1 MMPPSHCMAPLELQ
15 RPALRSRLGR
25 LADRAPH
32 PDAAATAVLRC
43 EMPPA
48 AAVRHVRL
56 VLLRRLAASGRL
68 GRLPSRRRE
77 EEEEGPSGQ
86 RRLRFGGSAGRPGAA
101 ATGPEHE
108 DAATARGLGK
118 PPSANRMQSQEAMA
132 GATSHDGASAQ
143 ADGRESSVDEGGGG
157 GRDDG
162 SGGNGAS
169 GGGGESK
176 DGLGGDA
183 EAGPPWRG
191 WRLWAGSVLMQNLVL
206 LAHVGLAMLSPQRR
220 DRMRSRYDNLWEGEE
235 REDRQRRKRRGRQQQ
250 QRRRRRAAADEAD
263 QEEQW
268 RARRRYWRA
277 YREML
282 RQRERAQRAHEWQQA
297 EHAAAD
303 GATGSEGQRGKPE
316 GPEVTYRQYVARWA
330 RIMNCDNEQL
340 TFLDIPWPP
349 LCNPLFLESG
359 DSTDVKRV
367 KLRRALLMWH
377 PDKFAA
383 RFAGRLDQGERERIS
398 CEVMRVAQERKAVT
412 VAVALLAATGRLCTP
427 GVTPSREQ
435 ILALHSTLKRLE
447 LPQESGSDWLMQD
460 IAIALLRWAALAQM
474 ATTRRMDSFP
484 TAAPRLRQ
492 KRSAIDC
499 AVGSLGAA
507 AAGAVAIGAGAGQP
521 PHVQLAACE
530 SRGEPP
536 AQLPAPVV
544 GAGGAARER
553 AAARP
558 AGCQPYRRRWR
569 PDDWRWRQGAL
580 EEVRSVAAI
589 RQPWRLCRQPR
600 VYVLAVAVPDVLHSI
615 AALREDGQRTSA
627 AAAATAAVDWSFA
640 LRLLRLARLAR
651 ARGALL
657 LVALALAHVL
667 VTAQVGQLAGLFYK
681 ALVDGNASLF
691 WRAVK
696 CNVLWYGLATL
707 GSAAQQWAAEWLS
720 LGWRR
725 NLTQAAHESY
735 CRNAN
740 VYRVGLHFQELDNPD
755 QRIAQEISSFCRGLA
770 DFLAKT
776 VAAPFMVLYYGWW
789 TWSRMGWYA
798 PAAGALFF
806 LMAAALTRRIISPIA
821 ALVAKQDRLEADFR
835 MSHFRLKKY
844 AEEVALHGS
853 GPTEAHYLDADL
865 TKVLTNQRLLAD
877 RHFLLKLA
885 TGACDYCGSLSS
897 YLVLALMIFGGQVDR
912 TMDKGAMA
920 QLISNSAFAILQL
933 IYSFSQVIDA
943 SKVLSEVA
951 GAASR
956 VAELLE
962 VFDTMS
968 SDLKEPSS
976 ADQTLDIASFPAKSD
991 GSIGSY
997 ALAMME
1003 NSELASNGLL
1013 IGPVSVTLPS
1023 GDDLEFSIHRAPV
1036 ELLSLLAAV
1045 FPGVSPNDMLI
1056 VPTFQCSAL
1065 DLCAGNADDQDEVAE
1080 EMDRMLAA
1088 FLSFQISV
1096 CEFLRGRGHW
1106 ADAVDPKSGHALAP
1120 SPERPVRSPQSS
1132 IEDGQAAVLESRLPY
1147 SEAYAASVLLAYATV
1162 EAGACI
1168 VTRHPVL
1175 GTRCYPASLFTTA
1188 PLQDLLLAIDQVAPH
1203 SIRTERARVTGS
1215 YSIGGGGCHEERIGS
1230 HSILYMC
1237 DSGSASADLAHEDCR
1252 PDTEPISREARCNVE
1267 ASSQPILLGIHHLTL
1282 CAPRSELLLI
1292 KDLSVTVAAGRS
1304 LLVIGDSGAG
1314 KSSLVRAIGRL
1325 WPLAAGAV
1333 KSTPG
1338 LRTLYVTQRPLLCRG
1353 GLAAQILYPREP
1365 DSMSSNEGTALWLEP
1380 FLEMV
1385 GLQDLL
1391 RLTGGDW
1398 KVPLDWS
1405 RELSPGE
1412 QQSLVLAR
1420 VLCHR
1425 PQLAILDEA
1434 TTAIS
1439 KQAEA
1444 QFYGHLV
1451 ASGTCFVSLSHG
1463 SSLEK
1468 WHHSVLT
1475 LLGDGRGGWRLRPS
1489 TNAPSDSSRAT

>member
-1 MMPPSHCMAPLELQ
+1 MLPLPLCCEVSCRQLPPSATFASCCCAGWPLAAGGAGCRAGGERRRRKGQ
-15 RPALRSRLGR
+15 VGGGGFASVGGRS
-25 LADRAPH
+25 
-32 PDAAATAVLRC
+32 
-43 EMPPA
+43 
-48 AAVRHVRL
+48 
-56 VLLRRLAASGRL
+56 LRR
-68 GRLPSRRRE
+68 
-77 EEEEGPSGQ
+77 
-86 RRLRFGGSAGRPGAA
+86 RPVVAA

-108 DAATARGLGK
+108 DAATARGPGR
-118 PPSANRMQSQEAMA
+118 PPSASRMQSQEAMA
-132 GATSHDGASAQ
+132 GATSDDSAGAQ
-143 ADGRESSVDEGGGG
+143 ADGHESSMDGGEGGGRNG
-157 GRDDG
+157 GT
-162 SGGNGAS
+162 
-169 GGGGESK
+169 GGGGSPG

-220 DRMRSRYDNLWEGEE
+220 ARMRSRYGNLWDGDEG
-235 REDRQRRKRRGRQQQ
+235 EDRQRRKRRGRQQQ
-250 QRRRRRAAADEAD
+250 QRRRRRAAANEAD

-282 RQRERAQRAHEWQQA
+282 RQRERAQRAHEWRQA

-303 GATGSEGQRGKPE
+303 GATGSEGQRGKTE
-316 GPEVTYRQYVARWA
+316 GPELTYRQYVARWA
-330 RIMNCDNEQL
+330 RITNCDSEQL

-349 LCNPLFLESG
+349 VCNPLFLESG
-359 DSTDVKRV
+359 DSADIKRV

-383 RFAGRLDQGERERIS
+383 RFAGRLDQGERDRIG
-398 CEVMRVAQERKAVT
+398 CEVMRVAQER
-412 VAVALLAATGRLCTP
+412 
-427 GVTPSREQ
+427 
-435 ILALHSTLKRLE
+435 
-447 LPQESGSDWLMQD
+447 
-460 IAIALLRWAALAQM
+460 
-474 ATTRRMDSFP
+474 MDSFP
-484 TAAPRLRQ
+484 TAALRLRQ
-492 KRSAIDC
+492 KVFPRTQRSTLLTQIATSNGGQALEPTSGHPTPTSSSNLTVPS
-499 AVGSLGAA
+499 AVWPQPPPAPLPLALVLATRPMCSLQPAA
-507 AAGAVAIGAGAGQP
+507 AAASLLRSCLRRWWAPAAPPESAPLLGQ
-521 PHVQLAACE
+521 
-530 SRGEPP
+530 R
-536 AQLPAPVV
+536 
-544 GAGGAARER
+544 AARHID
-553 AAARP
+553 AAVGLTTGAKAP
-558 AGCQPYRRRWR
+558 SRR
-569 PDDWRWRQGAL
+569 
-580 EEVRSVAAI
+580 EE
-589 RQPWRLCRQPR
+589 
-600 VYVLAVAVPDVLHSI
+600 
-615 AALREDGQRTSA
+615 GQRTSA
-627 AAAATAAVDWSFA
+627 AAAATTAVDWSFA

-725 NLTQAAHESY
+725 NLTRAAHEAY
-735 CRNAN
+735 CRNAAF
-740 VYRVGLHFQELDNPD
+740 YRVGLHFQELDNPD

-798 PAAGALFF
+798 PATGALFF

-835 MSHFRLKKY
+835 MSHFRLKDY

-853 GPTEAHYLDADL
+853 GLTEAHYLDADL

-885 TGACDYCGSLSS
+885 TGSLSS
-897 YLVLALMIFGGQVDR
+897 YMVLALMIFGGQVDR

-962 VFDTMS
+962 VFDTVSTDM
-968 SDLKEPSS
+968 KEPST
-976 ADQTLDIASFPAKSD
+976 ADQTLNQASYPAKSD

-997 ALAMME
+997 ALAITE
-1003 NSELASNGLL
+1003 NPELAFKGLL
-1013 IGPVSVTLPS
+1013 IGPVSVILPG
-1023 GDDLEFSIHRAPV
+1023 GDDLEFSIHRCPV

-1045 FPGVSPNDMLI
+1045 FPGVCPDDMLI
-1056 VPTFQCSAL
+1056 VPTFQRSAL

-1088 FLSFQISV
+1088 FLSFQISI

-1106 ADAVDPKSGHALAP
+1106 ADAIDPKSGHALAP
-1120 SPERPVRSPQSS
+1120 SPERPVRSGEAS
-1132 IEDGQAAVLESRLPY
+1132 IEDGQVAVLESRLPY
-1147 SEAYAASVLLAYATV
+1147 SEAYAASVLLGYATV

-1168 VTRHPVL
+1168 VTRHPVF

-1188 PLQDLLLAIDQVAPH
+1188 PLQDLLLAIDKVGPCKSCTGQA
-1203 SIRTERARVTGS
+1203 RATGS
-1215 YSIGGGGCHEERIGS
+1215 YGNGGGGCHKERSRS
-1230 HSILYMC
+1230 HSKPDMC
-1237 DSGSASADLAHEDCR
+1237 DSGSASEDLAPKDR
-1252 PDTEPISREARCNVE
+1252 PPDTEPLLGEARCNLE
-1267 ASSQPILLGIHHLTL
+1267 ASSQPILLGIHRLTL
-1282 CAPRSELLLI
+1282 CAPRSDLVLI
-1292 KDLSVTVAAGRS
+1292 KDLSVTVAARRS
-1304 LLVIGDSGAG
+1304 LLVMGDSGAG
-1314 KSSLVRAIGRL
+1314 KSSLVRAISRL
-1325 WPLAAGAV
+1325 WPLAAGTV

-1353 GLAAQILYPREP
+1353 GLAAQILYPRKP
-1365 DSMSSNEGTALWLEP
+1365 DSMSFNEGTALWLEHL
-1380 FLEMV
+1380 LEMV

-1398 KVPLDWS
+1398 NVPLDWS

-1439 KQAEA
+1439 QQAEA
-1444 QFYGHLV
+1444 QFYGHLL

-1468 WHHSVLT
+1468 WHHTVLT
-1475 LLGDGRGGWRLRPS
+1475 VLGDGRGGWRLRPS
-1489 TNAPSDSSRAT
+1489 TNAPSDSFHAS

>member
-1 MMPPSHCMAPLELQ
+1 MLPLPLGRDVSCRQLPPSATFASYSCAGWPPTAGGASCRAGGERRRRRGQVGGGGFASVGGRGLRR
-15 RPALRSRLGR
+15 RPVV
-25 LADRAPH
+25 
-32 PDAAATAVLRC
+32 AAA
-43 EMPPA
+43 
-48 AAVRHVRL
+48 
-56 VLLRRLAASGRL
+56 
-68 GRLPSRRRE
+68 
-77 EEEEGPSGQ
+77 
-86 RRLRFGGSAGRPGAA
+86 
-101 ATGPEHE
+101 GPEHE
-108 DAATARGLGK
+108 DAAAGRGPGR
-118 PPSANRMQSQEAMA
+118 PPPADRMQSQEAMA
-132 GATSHDGASAQ
+132 GATSHGSASAQ
-143 ADGRESSVDEGGGG
+143 ADGRDNGMDGGEGG
-157 GRDDG
+157 GRDGG
-162 SGGNGAS
+162 SGGNSGS
-169 GGGGESK
+169 GGGGPSENT
-176 DGLGGDA
+176 LGGNA
-183 EAGPPWRG
+183 EAGPPWRS

-206 LAHVGLAMLSPQRR
+206 LAHVGLAMLSPQRHA
-220 DRMRSRYDNLWEGEE
+220 RMRSRYDNIWEGEE
-235 REDRQRRKRRGRQQQ
+235 GEDRQRRKRRGRQQQ

-282 RQRERAQRAHEWQQA
+282 RQRERAQRAHEWRQA

-303 GATGSEGQRGKPE
+303 GATGSEGQRVAPDL
-316 GPEVTYRQYVARWA
+316 TYRQYVARWA
-330 RIMNCDNEQL
+330 RIANCDSEHNEQL
-340 TFLDIPWPP
+340 TFVDIPWPP
-349 LCNPLFLESG
+349 NG
-359 DSTDVKRV
+359 DSADIKRV

-383 RFAGRLDQGERERIS
+383 CFAGRLDQGERERIGR
-398 CEVMRVAQERKAVT
+398 EAAV
-412 VAVALLAATGRLCTP
+412 
-427 GVTPSREQ
+427 
-435 ILALHSTLKRLE
+435 
-447 LPQESGSDWLMQD
+447 
-460 IAIALLRWAALAQM
+460 
-474 ATTRRMDSFP
+474 
-484 TAAPRLRQ
+484 
-492 KRSAIDC
+492 IDC
-499 AVGSLGAA
+499 AVGSLAAA
-507 AAGAVAIGAGAGQP
+507 AAGAAAIVAGAGYP
-521 PHVQLAACE
+521 PHVQLAASG
-530 SRGEPP
+530 SRGEPR
-536 AQLPAPVV
+536 AQLPPAVV
-544 GAGGAARER
+544 GARDAARER

-558 AGCQPYRRRWR
+558 AGCETHQRRWR
-569 PDDWRWRQGAL
+569 CSDWRRRQGAL
-580 EEVRSVAAI
+580 EEG
-589 RQPWRLCRQPR
+589 
-600 VYVLAVAVPDVLHSI
+600 
-615 AALREDGQRTSA
+615 GQRTA
-627 AAAATAAVDWSFA
+627 GVNATTAVDWSFA

-725 NLTQAAHESY
+725 NLTRAVHEAY
-735 CRNAN
+735 CRNAAF
-740 VYRVGLHFQELDNPD
+740 YRVGLHFQELDNPD

-770 DFLAKT
+770 NFLAKT

-798 PAAGALFF
+798 PATGVLFF

-835 MSHFRLKKY
+835 MSHFRLKNY

-897 YLVLALMIFGGQVDR
+897 YLVLALMIFGGQVDK

-968 SDLKEPSS
+968 SDLKEPTT
-976 ADQTLDIASFPAKSD
+976 AEQTLDIASFPAKPD

-997 ALAMME
+997 ALAITE
-1003 NSELASNGLL
+1003 NPELASKEVL
-1013 IGPVSVTLPS
+1013 IGPASVTLPS
-1023 GDDLEFSIHRAPV
+1023 GDDTEFSIHRAPV

-1045 FPGVSPNDMLI
+1045 FPGVSPDDMLI
-1056 VPTFQCSAL
+1056 VSTFQRSAL
-1065 DLCAGNADDQDEVAE
+1065 DLCAGIADDQDEVAE

-1132 IEDGQAAVLESRLPY
+1132 IADGQAAVLQSRLPY
-1147 SEAYAASVLLAYATV
+1147 SEAYAASVLLGYAMV

-1168 VTRHPVL
+1168 VTRHPVF
-1175 GTRCYPASLFTTA
+1175 GTRCYPASLFTKA

-1203 SIRTERARVTGS
+1203 SIRNERARVTGS
-1215 YSIGGGGCHEERIGS
+1215 HSFGGRGCHVERIRS
-1230 HSILYMC
+1230 HSILDM
-1237 DSGSASADLAHEDCR
+1237 
-1252 PDTEPISREARCNVE
+1252 
-1267 ASSQPILLGIHHLTL
+1267 
-1282 CAPRSELLLI
+1282 SELVLI

-1304 LLVIGDSGAG
+1304 LLVMGDSGAG

-1325 WPLAAGAV
+1325 WPLAAGTV

-1353 GLAAQILYPREP
+1353 GLAAQILYPRKP
-1365 DSMSSNEGTALWLEP
+1365 DSMSCNEGTASWLEP

-1398 KVPLDWS
+1398 NVPLDWS

-1434 TTAIS
+1434 TTAIT

-1451 ASGTCFVSLSHG
+1451 ATGTCFVSLSHG

-1489 TNAPSDSSRAT
+1489 TIAPSDSSQAS